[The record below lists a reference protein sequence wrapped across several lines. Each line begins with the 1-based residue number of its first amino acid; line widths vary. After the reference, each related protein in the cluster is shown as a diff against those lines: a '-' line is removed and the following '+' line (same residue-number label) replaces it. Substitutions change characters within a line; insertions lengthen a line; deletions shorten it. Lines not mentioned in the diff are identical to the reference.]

1 MRAAALRF
9 AAFAVGLVLAIEG
22 LHAAVK
28 AWHDG
33 LAALDPGE
41 IILVTLLP
49 LWAVLWWRLSVFSHP
64 RPRCLAGDEV
74 RATSTP
80 HRGIES

>member
-33 LAALDPGE
+33 LVALDPGE

-49 LWAVLWWRLSVFSHP
+49 LWAALWWRLSIFSRR
-64 RPRCLAGDEV
+64 RPRCLAGDEAHGAPAA
-74 RATSTP
+74 R
-80 HRGIES
+80 RGIES